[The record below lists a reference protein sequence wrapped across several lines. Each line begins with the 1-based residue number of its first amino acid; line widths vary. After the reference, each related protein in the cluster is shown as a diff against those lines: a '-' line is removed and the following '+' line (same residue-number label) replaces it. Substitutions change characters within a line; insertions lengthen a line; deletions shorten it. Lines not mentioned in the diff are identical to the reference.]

1 MTEPAPHSGTARQTH
16 PQLPAADGST
26 DPHQWLEEVTGED
39 ALAWVK
45 ERNAGA
51 ETELDAVADPQ
62 HPSGAPLAATLQDQI
77 LEILDAKDR
86 IPGVTKRG
94 DHLYNFWTDAEHERG
109 LWRRTTLDSYRTDDP
124 EWDVLLDVDALNE
137 AEGEDW
143 VWHGAR
149 LLRPAGQDPAGQDS
163 DEPYRHA
170 LIDLSHG
177 GADADVT
184 REFDLETRRF
194 VPAAEGGF
202 ERPEAKGSLSWIDA
216 DTVWV
221 ATDFGEG
228 TMTSSGYARQA
239 RIWHRGT
246 TLQEAEL
253 VHEVPESDMAVFA
266 AHDST
271 PGWERDWVIE
281 AHAFYDMTVHVV
293 DRSQQPPLLQQVDVP
308 ADLEANAHR
317 DLGIFCPRSDW
328 EVGEST
334 YPAGSLVVGDF
345 ARFQDGEPE
354 LHMLFE
360 PTATTSLADM
370 TITRTTVVL
379 SILEDVVHRLEVH
392 TRDEHGTWVQ
402 RDLYPE
408 LRGALGVAA
417 VDADES
423 DEVWVTVTDFIEPTR
438 LLLGDLSAVP
448 GDGEAGELA
457 LIKSAPARFDAEG
470 LDVSQHFATSDDGTR
485 IPYFEISR
493 LDAAGEDGEA
503 ADADAPRP
511 TLLYGYGGFEIS
523 LTPSYLG
530 GIGKAWLERGG
541 TYVLANIRG
550 GGEYG
555 PRWHQAALKE
565 HRHRAFEDFS
575 SVAKDLLERGVTDRD
590 HLAVRGGSNGGL
602 LTGNMLTQYPE
613 LFGAVIIQVPL
624 LDMKRYS
631 HLLAGASWMAEY
643 GDPDTEDWEYLR
655 TVSPYHLLAEDRAEE
670 YPPTF
675 VLTSTRDDRVHPG
688 HARKF
693 TAAMESLSADVRYWE
708 NIEGGHGGAATNEQ
722 AARMNALLYTFLW
735 ATIGA
740 DS

>member
-1 MTEPAPHSGTARQTH
+1 MTQSA
-16 PQLPAADGST
+16 PQLPASDGST

-39 ALAWVK
+39 ALAWVR
-45 ERNAGA
+45 ERNAAA
-51 ETELDAVADPQ
+51 EAELDEASDPRD
-62 HPSGAPLAATLQDQI
+62 PSGKPLAATLQHEI
-77 LEILDAKDR
+77 REILDAKDR
-86 IPGVTKRG
+86 IPGVIKRG
-94 DHLYNFWTDAEHERG
+94 EHLYNFWTDAEHERG
-109 LWRRTTLDSYRTDDP
+109 LWRRTTLESYRTEEP
-124 EWDVLLDVDALNE
+124 EWEILLDVDALNRDE
-137 AEGEDW
+137 EEDW

-149 LLRPAGQDPAGQDS
+149 LLRPSGSAEG
-163 DEPYRHA
+163 EPYRHA
-170 LIDLSHG
+170 LVDLSHG
-177 GADADVT
+177 GSDADVT
-184 REFDLETRRF
+184 REFDLETLSF

-202 ERPEAKGSLSWIDA
+202 ERPEAKGSLSWIDE
-216 DTVWV
+216 DTVWA

-239 RIWHRGT
+239 RIWRRGT
-246 TLQEAEL
+246 ELAQAEL
-253 VHEVPESDMAVFA
+253 VHEVAASDMAVFA

-271 PGWERDWVIE
+271 PGWERDWVVE
-281 AHAFYDMTVHVV
+281 AHAFYDNTLHLV
-293 DRSQQPPLLQQVDVP
+293 DRTQQPPTLTTLDVP

-317 DLGIFCPRSDW
+317 DLGIFSPRSDW
-328 EVGEST
+328 EIGEAT
-334 YPAGSLVVGDF
+334 YPAGSLVVGDLD
-345 ARFQDGEPE
+345 RFLAGEPE

-360 PTATTSLADM
+360 PTETTSLADM
-370 TITRTTVVL
+370 TITRTAVVL

-392 TRDEHGTWVQ
+392 TRDEHGQWVRQ
-402 RDLYPE
+402 DLYPE
-408 LRGALGVAA
+408 LRGAIGVSA
-417 VDADES
+417 VDADVS

-438 LLLGDLSAVP
+438 LLLGDLHEVA
-448 GDGEAGELA
+448 GGGQAGELE
-457 LIKSAPARFDAEG
+457 LIKSAPARFEAEG

-493 LDAAGEDGEA
+493 PDRVEAGEVQ
-503 ADADAPRP
+503 P

-530 GIGKAWLERGG
+530 AIGKAWLERGG

-565 HRHRAFEDFS
+565 NRHRAYEDFS
-575 SVAKDLLERGVTDRD
+575 SVAKDLVERGVTDRD

-602 LTGNMLTQYPE
+602 LTGNMVTQYPE

-631 HLLAGASWMAEY
+631 HLLAGHSWMAEY
-643 GDPDTEDWEYLR
+643 GDPDTEDWEYVR
-655 TVSPYHLLAEDRAEE
+655 TFSPYHLLREDVQ

-693 TAAMESLSADVRYWE
+693 TAAMESLGADVRYWE

-735 ATIGA
+735 DTIGK

>member
-1 MTEPAPHSGTARQTH
+1 MTDAATPLT
-16 PQLPAADGST
+16 PQLPAPDGSS
-26 DPHQWLEEVTGED
+26 DPHLWLEEVTGED
-39 ALAWVK
+39 ALAWVR
-45 ERNAGA
+45 ERNRAA
-51 ETELDAVADPQ
+51 ESELDAVVDPADPE
-62 HPSGAPLAATLQDQI
+62 GAPLARTLQAEL

-94 DHLYNFWTDAEHERG
+94 DLLYNFWTDAEHERG
-109 LWRRTTLDSYRTDDP
+109 LWRRTTLDSYRTEEP

-149 LLRPAGQDPAGQDS
+149 LLRPAEG
-163 DEPYRHA
+163 EVHRHA
-170 LIDLSHG
+170 QVDHSHG
-177 GADADVT
+177 GSDADVT
-184 REFDLETRRF
+184 REFDLETRQF

-221 ATDFGEG
+221 STDFGEG

-246 TLQEAEL
+246 PLAEAEL
-253 VHEVPESDMAVFA
+253 VHEVTESDMAVFA

-281 AHAFYDMTVHVV
+281 AHAFYDQTVHVV
-293 DRSQQPPLLQQVDVP
+293 DRTQQPPELRTVEVP
-308 ADLEANAHR
+308 RDLEANAHR
-317 DLGIFCPRSDW
+317 DLGIFSPRSDW
-328 EVGEST
+328 EVGEDV

-345 ARFQDGEPE
+345 ERFQAGEPE

-360 PTATTSLADM
+360 PTETTSLADM

-392 TRDEHGTWVQ
+392 TRDAEGRWVR

-408 LRGALGVAA
+408 LRGAIGVAA

-438 LLLGDLSAVP
+438 LLLGDLSEVAE
-448 GDGEAGELA
+448 DGEAGEPVLV
-457 LIKSAPARFDAEG
+457 KSAPARFDVEG
-470 LDVSQHFATSDDGTR
+470 LDVSQHFAISDDGTR

-493 LDAAGEDGEA
+493 LGEGEDGEA
-503 ADADAPRP
+503 GPRP

-555 PRWHQAALKE
+555 PRWHQAALRDQ
-565 HRHRAFEDFS
+565 RHRAYEDFS

-602 LTGNMLTQYPE
+602 LTGNMVTQHPE

-643 GDPDTEDWEYLR
+643 GDPDTEDWEFVR
-655 TVSPYHLLAEDRAEE
+655 TFSPYHLLAEGVE

-693 TAAMESLSADVRYWE
+693 TAAMESLGADVRSWE

-735 ATIGA
+735 ATIG
-740 DS
+740 DRT

>member
-1 MTEPAPHSGTARQTH
+1 MTQSA
-16 PQLPAADGST
+16 PQLPASDGST

-39 ALAWVK
+39 ALAWVR
-45 ERNAGA
+45 ERNAAA
-51 ETELDAVADPQ
+51 EAELDEASDPRD
-62 HPSGAPLAATLQDQI
+62 PSGKPLAATLQHEI
-77 LEILDAKDR
+77 REILDAKDR
-86 IPGVTKRG
+86 IPGVIKRG
-94 DHLYNFWTDAEHERG
+94 EHLYNFWTDAEHERG
-109 LWRRTTLDSYRTDDP
+109 LWRRTTLESYRTEEP
-124 EWDVLLDVDALNE
+124 EWEILLDVDALNRDE
-137 AEGEDW
+137 EEDW

-149 LLRPAGQDPAGQDS
+149 LLRPSGSAEG
-163 DEPYRHA
+163 EPYRHA
-170 LIDLSHG
+170 LVDLSHG
-177 GADADVT
+177 GSDADVT
-184 REFDLETRRF
+184 REFDLETLSF
-194 VPAAEGGF
+194 VPADEGGF
-202 ERPEAKGSLSWIDA
+202 VRPEAKGSLSWIDE
-216 DTVWV
+216 DTVW
-221 ATDFGEG
+221 ATTDFGEG

-239 RIWHRGT
+239 RIWRRGT
-246 TLQEAEL
+246 ELAQAEL
-253 VHEVPESDMAVFA
+253 VHEVAASDMAVFA

-271 PGWERDWVIE
+271 PGWERDWVVE
-281 AHAFYDMTVHVV
+281 AHAFYDNTLHLV
-293 DRSQQPPLLQQVDVP
+293 DRTQQPPTLTTLDVP

-317 DLGIFCPRSDW
+317 DLGIFSPRSDW
-328 EVGEST
+328 EIGEAT
-334 YPAGSLVVGDF
+334 YPAGSLVVGDLD
-345 ARFQDGEPE
+345 RFLAGEPE

-360 PTATTSLADM
+360 PTETTSLADM
-370 TITRTTVVL
+370 TITRTAVVL

-392 TRDEHGTWVQ
+392 TRDEHGQWVRQ
-402 RDLYPE
+402 DLYPE
-408 LRGALGVAA
+408 LRGAIGVSA
-417 VDADES
+417 VDADVN

-438 LLLGDLSAVP
+438 LLLGDLHEVA
-448 GDGEAGELA
+448 GGGQAGELE
-457 LIKSAPARFDAEG
+457 LIKSAPARFEAEG

-493 LDAAGEDGEA
+493 PDRVEAGEVQ
-503 ADADAPRP
+503 P

-530 GIGKAWLERGG
+530 AIGKAWLERGG

-565 HRHRAFEDFS
+565 NRHRAYEDFS
-575 SVAKDLLERGVTDRD
+575 SVAKDLVERGVTDRD

-602 LTGNMLTQYPE
+602 LTGNMVTQYPE

-631 HLLAGASWMAEY
+631 HLLAGHSWMAEY
-643 GDPDTEDWEYLR
+643 GDPDTEDWEYVR
-655 TVSPYHLLAEDRAEE
+655 TFSPYHLLREDVQ

-693 TAAMESLSADVRYWE
+693 TAAMESLGADVRYWE

-735 ATIGA
+735 DTIGK

>member
-1 MTEPAPHSGTARQTH
+1 MTQSA
-16 PQLPAADGST
+16 PQLPASDGST

-39 ALAWVK
+39 ALAWVR
-45 ERNAGA
+45 ERNAAA
-51 ETELDAVADPQ
+51 EAELDEASDPRD
-62 HPSGAPLAATLQDQI
+62 PSGKPLAATLQHEI
-77 LEILDAKDR
+77 REILDAKDR
-86 IPGVTKRG
+86 IPGVIKRG
-94 DHLYNFWTDAEHERG
+94 EHLYNFWTDAEHERG
-109 LWRRTTLDSYRTDDP
+109 LWRRTTLESYRTEEP
-124 EWDVLLDVDALNE
+124 EWEILLDVDALNRDE
-137 AEGEDW
+137 EEDW

-149 LLRPAGQDPAGQDS
+149 LLRPSGSAEG
-163 DEPYRHA
+163 EPYRHA
-170 LIDLSHG
+170 LVDLSHG
-177 GADADVT
+177 GSDADVT
-184 REFDLETRRF
+184 REFDLETLSF
-194 VPAAEGGF
+194 VPADEGGF
-202 ERPEAKGSLSWIDA
+202 VRPEAKGSLSWIDE
-216 DTVWV
+216 DTVW
-221 ATDFGEG
+221 ATTDFGEG

-239 RIWHRGT
+239 RIWRRGT
-246 TLQEAEL
+246 ELAQAEL
-253 VHEVPESDMAVFA
+253 VHEVAASDMAVFA

-271 PGWERDWVIE
+271 PGWERDWVVE
-281 AHAFYDMTVHVV
+281 AHAFYDNTLHLV
-293 DRSQQPPLLQQVDVP
+293 DRTQQPPTLTTLDVP

-317 DLGIFCPRSDW
+317 DLGIFSPRSDW
-328 EVGEST
+328 EIGEAT
-334 YPAGSLVVGDF
+334 YPAGSLVVGDLD
-345 ARFQDGEPE
+345 RFLAGEPE

-360 PTATTSLADM
+360 PTETTSLADM
-370 TITRTTVVL
+370 TITRTAVVL

-392 TRDEHGTWVQ
+392 TRDEHGQWVRQ
-402 RDLYPE
+402 DLYPE
-408 LRGALGVAA
+408 LRGAIGVSA
-417 VDADES
+417 VDADVN

-438 LLLGDLSAVP
+438 LLLGDLHEVA
-448 GDGEAGELA
+448 GGGQAGELE
-457 LIKSAPARFDAEG
+457 LIKSAPARFEAEG

-493 LDAAGEDGEA
+493 PDRVEAGEVQ
-503 ADADAPRP
+503 P

-530 GIGKAWLERGG
+530 AIGKAWLERGG

-565 HRHRAFEDFS
+565 NRHRAYEDFS
-575 SVAKDLLERGVTDRD
+575 SVAKDLVERGVTDRE

-602 LTGNMLTQYPE
+602 LTGNMVTQYPE

-631 HLLAGASWMAEY
+631 HLLAGHSWMAEY
-643 GDPDTEDWEYLR
+643 GDPDTEDWEYVR
-655 TVSPYHLLAEDRAEE
+655 TFSPYHLLREDVQ

-693 TAAMESLSADVRYWE
+693 TAAMESLGADVRYWE

-735 ATIGA
+735 DTIGK